1 MMDSTQAQAFR
12 TMATFKRVAMAAVLT
27 SVVATL
33 AGCSLFSSDT
43 RKPAQL
49 EPNVALL
56 DVKQV
61 WQRPVAK
68 ANPTLVLNV
77 TGNTVIAGAADGQ
90 LVAINADTGAELWR
104 ASVGQR
110 LSAGIGSDGDWVAV
124 VTDSGYLVALQGG
137 REVWRKRLA
146 SRVYTAPLVAG
157 KRIFLLSA
165 DRSIS
170 AYDAA
175 TGDALWTQAKTGDAL
190 VLRESGVLTAY
201 QDTLVAGVSGRF
213 MAMDPNGG
221 TVRWEVPIASARG
234 TNDVERLVELVG
246 GVSRVGSSFCSRA
259 YQMAVGC
266 VDMQTARLQWTVK
279 SEGIHGIS
287 GDADVLVGAD
297 VNGVITA
304 WRRDTGGVLWSSN
317 RLRWRKL
324 SQPLVLGRSVI
335 FGDEAGTVH
344 MLALKDGSPLNRFST
359 DGSGISV
366 APVVAGNTLV
376 VQTNNGAVYGFK
388 PE

>member
-1 MMDSTQAQAFR
+1 MTAA
-12 TMATFKRVAMAAVLT
+12 AMASL
-27 SVVATL
+27 VAAL

-56 DVKQV
+56 DVKQA

-77 TGNTVIAGAADGQ
+77 TGNTVTAGSADGQ
-90 LVAINADTGAELWR
+90 LAAFNADTGAELWR

-110 LSAGIGSDGDWVAV
+110 LAAGVGSDGEWAAV
-124 VTDSGYLVALQGG
+124 VTDGGYLVALKGG
-137 REVWRKRLA
+137 REAWRKRLA

-157 KRIFLLSA
+157 KRVFVLSA

-175 TGDALWTQAKTGDAL
+175 SGEPLWAQAKTGDAL

-213 MAMDPNGG
+213 MAVDPNSGS
-221 TVRWEVPIASARG
+221 VRWEVPIASARG

-266 VDMQTARLQWTVK
+266 VDMDSARLQWTVK
-279 SEGIHGIS
+279 SEGIHGI
-287 GDADVLVGAD
+287 GGNADVVVGAD
-297 VNGVITA
+297 ANGVITA
-304 WRRDTGGVLWSSN
+304 WRRDTGSVQWTSN
-317 RLRWRKL
+317 RLRYRKL
-324 SQPLVLGRSVI
+324 SQPLVLGRSVV
-335 FGDEAGTVH
+335 FGDETGTVH
-344 MLALKDGSPLNRFST
+344 MLAVKDGSPLNRFGT
-359 DGSGISV
+359 DSSGISV